1 MAIEIERK
9 FLVLGDAWRRH
20 VTETIAMA
28 QAYMGGDRCSVR
40 VRIAGDQANLNIKS
54 KVRGSARYEFE
65 YAIALA
71 DAELMLRELAGAEV
85 TKTRHRLRHAG
96 HLWEVDEFIGA
107 NAGLIVAEIEL
118 DHADEAFE
126 RPDWLG
132 REVTD
137 EERFY
142 NATLVQNPFSSWH
155 DRADIIKELT
165 C

>member
-9 FLVLGDAWRRH
+9 FLVRGDAWRRH
-20 VTETIAMA
+20 VTESSAMA
-28 QAYMGGDRCSVR
+28 QAYLGGDRSSVR
-40 VRIAGDQANLNIKS
+40 VRIAGDQACLNIKS

-85 TKTRHRLRHAG
+85 TKTRHRLHHAG
-96 HLWEVDEFIGA
+96 HLWEVDEFVGA

-118 DHADEAFE
+118 DHADQAFE
-126 RPDWLG
+126 RPGWLG

-137 EERFY
+137 EERYY
-142 NATLVQNPFSSWH
+142 NATLVQNPFSAWH
-155 DRADIIKELT
+155 DRADIIKELA